1 MIGPHPPDRSL
12 TREITPSS
20 NIAFTW
26 LLHLRWGAV
35 IAQALLVLAVYFL
48 FISDL
53 PFTFLLLIFGFE
65 IISNIFF
72 SHLSRTGTAI
82 ADKLFA
88 LVMCL
93 DIVLMTVLLHLT
105 GGPMNPFTFLYL
117 VHIALGSLIMKQNWS
132 RILALFTVVNYAALF
147 FLPVYEA
154 TGTPVCHIPSSSS
167 ILADDPLRLHLQGM
181 WFAFAIT
188 VFFVVFFMGKI
199 QQALEKNQETLTA
212 LEKERI
218 RGERLASLAT
228 LSAGAAHEFS
238 TPLSTIAVAAG
249 EMLHYLKKNNLP
261 GEFLEDTLLIRDQVK
276 RCKDILYQMAA
287 DAGEHRGEAMEL
299 STLRELF
306 DYALSHFSEQERQQ
320 LVIDLQ
326 APEFLLYI
334 PKRTFGRIIRG
345 IIQNG
350 LDATSDGSPI
360 KIVGRVE
367 AEYLRIK
374 ISDTGC
380 GMDEDQRSKACEPFY
395 TSKEPGKGLGLG
407 LYLAKSVVER
417 FDGSLD
423 IDSTPG
429 AGTTVTLTFLLE
441 RIKG

>member
-12 TREITPSS
+12 TRGITPSS

-53 PFTFLLLIFGFE
+53 PFIFLFLIFGFE

-72 SHLSRTGTAI
+72 SHLSRSGAAI
-82 ADKLFA
+82 DDKLFA
-88 LVMCL
+88 LVMCF
-93 DIVLMTVLLHLT
+93 DIMFMTVLLHLT

-132 RILALFTVVNYAALF
+132 RILAVFTVVNYAALF
-147 FLPVYEA
+147 FLPAHEA
-154 TGTPVCHIPSSSS
+154 AGIPVCHIPSSSS
-167 ILADDPLRLHLQGM
+167 ILTDDPLRLHLQGM

-199 QQALEKNQETLTA
+199 QQALEKNQEILAA
-212 LEKERI
+212 LERERTQ
-218 RGERLASLAT
+218 GEKLASLAT

-249 EMLHYLKKNNLP
+249 EMLHYLKKNNLH
-261 GEFLEDTLLIRDQVK
+261 GDLLEDTLLIRDQVK

-287 DAGEHRGEAMEL
+287 DAGEQLGEEMEV

-306 DYALSHFSEQERQQ
+306 DYAVLHFSEQERRQ
-320 LVIDLQ
+320 LAFDIQ
-326 APEFLLYI
+326 APEFLISI
-334 PKRTFGRIIRG
+334 PKRTFGRIIRA
-345 IIQNG
+345 IIKNG
-350 LDATSDGSPI
+350 LDATPDASPVRIVCRVDQKYLTIKVSDS
-360 KIVGRVE
+360 
-367 AEYLRIK
+367 
-374 ISDTGC
+374 GC
-380 GMDEDQRSKACEPFY
+380 GMAEEQRAKACEPFY
-395 TSKEPGKGLGLG
+395 TTKEPGKGLGLG
-407 LYLAKSVVER
+407 LYLAKSVMER
-417 FDGSLD
+417 FDGRLD
-423 IDSTPG
+423 LDSSPG